1 MVLYARLNN
10 AVAAITTASSCPA
23 LRTKAVNINTR
34 VFINQSEEGE
44 VDKYPLP
51 IGYAVIYY
59 GLPVI
64 DWTMD

>member
-1 MVLYARLNN
+1 MQLQLRLPAGVPLCVSSN
-10 AVAAITTASSCPA
+10 AA
-23 LRTKAVNINTR
+23 NINTR